1 MIQAAP
7 ASLAAPVQKIDVL
20 YAGFWRRVLAY
31 LIDLVVLA
39 GFQGALS
46 AIVIVASDGDVR
58 TVANVAPVCAL
69 VAWAYYALM
78 ESSPAR
84 GTLGKIALNLFVADL
99 RGDPITFYR
108 ASARYWLKI
117 LSSLLFGLG
126 WLLAGFT
133 PRKQALHD
141 LLSGCLVLRRRT
153 YFVFGPEPPTEPGEY
168 WDGTRWVASVRR
180 PLKEA

>member
-1 MIQAAP
+1 MIHAP
-7 ASLAAPVQKIDVL
+7 PAIAAPVVKTEVM

-31 LIDLVVLA
+31 LIDLVVVVAAQTALSGLVLA
-39 GFQGALS
+39 GS
-46 AIVIVASDGDVR
+46 AGDLQTIVNI
-58 TVANVAPVCAL
+58 APVCAL
-69 VAWAYYALM
+69 ISWAYFALL

-99 RGDPITFYR
+99 HGDPITFYR

-117 LSSLLFGLG
+117 LSTLALGVG
-126 WLLAGFT
+126 WLLAAFT

-153 YFVFGPEPPTEPGEY
+153 YLVFGPDPPTEPGDY
-168 WDGTRWVASVRR
+168 WDGTRWVASVGRS
-180 PLKEA
+180 LKEA